1 VLTGTISSSASC
13 ALDPGERDRTGR
25 DEQRVAPREKEEWN
39 GRMNV
44 ERSGEETK
52 KENRR
57 EGRRNSGGFSAS
69 QFSGQ

>member
-13 ALDPGERDRTGR
+13 ALEPGERDRTGT

-39 GRMNV
+39 GRMTNV

-52 KENRR
+52 KENR

-69 QFSGQ
+69 QFSDQ